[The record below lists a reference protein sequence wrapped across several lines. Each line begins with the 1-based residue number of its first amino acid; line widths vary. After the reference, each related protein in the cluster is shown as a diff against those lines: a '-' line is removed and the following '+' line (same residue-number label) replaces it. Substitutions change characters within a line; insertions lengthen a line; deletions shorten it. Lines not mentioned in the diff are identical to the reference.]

1 MTVTG
6 LVAVAGTILVG
17 FFGVIQDADQTLGC
31 SIALVIFALFC
42 IFLPPNVLI
51 HECGHLCF
59 GALFGMQFVSVSVSR
74 LQISKQGLRRLGKRA
89 VAGEARMLP
98 RNENKI
104 RLKSAFYSIGGAV
117 FNLIY
122 GAVFLVAYSS
132 RIVFLRIER
141 AAQFI
146 RGHLRTVSRR
156 IGRRSDGRK
165 NDLRVY

>member
-1 MTVTG
+1 MSGRTKRILYTVFMTVTG

-89 VAGEARMLP
+89 VAGEARD
-98 RNENKI
+98 R
-104 RLKSAFYSIGGAV
+104 KSV
-117 FNLIY
+117 
-122 GAVFLVAYSS
+122 V
-132 RIVFLRIER
+132 
-141 AAQFI
+141 
-146 RGHLRTVSRR
+146 
-156 IGRRSDGRK
+156 
-165 NDLRVY
+165 